1 MNIENPSTRY
11 ERREPMPDHHSPF
24 IHSIGDKIRIY
35 RKYRGMTQKELG
47 EKCGLGESTIRNYEL
62 GNRYP
67 DRQTL
72 TQIADVLRIDMF
84 SLLDPDPTDPT
95 SALHVLF
102 DLERCYGLIP
112 KKTEDGQLS
121 IVLDQNADTG
131 IKKALTSQEKQKRL
145 QFRENLSLWAH
156 VRKVYDEGNL
166 LDEEYDDWKIAWPDF
181 IDQDQLYGYT
191 EDPEIAEQLQK
202 QFSENKTTAKTES
215 EGRAKRKRKPKKQ
228 QESG

>member
-1 MNIENPSTRY
+1 MDFRCVGQSLELFQNTY
-11 ERREPMPDHHSPF
+11 EIAP
-24 IHSIGDKIRIY
+24 
-35 RKYRGMTQKELG
+35 EL
-47 EKCGLGESTIRNYEL
+47 N
-62 GNRYP
+62 
-67 DRQTL
+67 QH
-72 TQIADVLRIDMF
+72 LRIDMF
-84 SLLDPDPTDPT
+84 SLLDPDPTEPT

-112 KKTEDGQLS
+112 KKMEDGQLC

-131 IKKALTSQEKQKRL
+131 IQKALTSQEKQKRL

-191 EDPEIAEQLQK
+191 EDPEIAEQFQK

-215 EGRAKRKRKPKKQ
+215 ECRAKRKRKPKKQ